1 MDENSIHVPI
11 EIRPER
17 LSDFSRVRRVVE
29 DAFGRAAEADLIDR
43 LRDDAVSI
51 SSIVAVE
58 NDQLV
63 GHALFSRVWIDS
75 DGASIAVASLAPVSV
90 RSDRQRRGIGSAL
103 IVRGIE
109 ECRAA
114 GWPAIIVVGHTGYY
128 PRFGFSAALV
138 SHLESPYAG
147 THFMGL
153 ELRSG
158 ALTRVFGRV
167 RYPAAFGK

>member
-1 MDENSIHVPI
+1 MSSVIRLCDVDLLSLLVNALPSQRQELTATKTINEQKPYRSLNLRPI
-11 EIRPER
+11 TKCHEQ
-17 LSDFSRVRRVVE
+17 
-29 DAFGRAAEADLIDR
+29 
-43 LRDDAVSI
+43 LRS
-51 SSIVAVE
+51 
-58 NDQLV
+58 LV
-63 GHALFSRVWIDS
+63 
-75 DGASIAVASLAPVSV
+75 
-90 RSDRQRRGIGSAL
+90 DRQRRGIGSAL